1 MVIVNSSFNRGYN
14 HASFQYFYTILS
26 YGFERSTKGPKK
38 IEGKRPD
45 GPPVVLPIQLVDAQ
59 YYLPVFLMVS
69 KYLPITPEP
78 FFVPV
83 TEPYEHSEPLH
94 QVGHDLEFVPRHGG
108 QSQPR

>member
-1 MVIVNSSFNRGYN
+1 MHHFSIF
-14 HASFQYFYTILS
+14 ILS
-26 YGFERSTKGPKK
+26 YHTALNVQKGPKK
-38 IEGKRPD
+38 LEGKRPD

-94 QVGHDLEFVPRHGG
+94 QVGHDLNN
-108 QSQPR
+108 